1 MDANGIVGNG
11 RNGVA
16 DGTDVVLRLGRNNE
30 LVTLQGGPDYW
41 ENLIRANSFMASTGT
56 AGVAPGTALSTTP
69 PFVLYNPPNSGVIAA
84 VCDAECAFVSGTLGA
99 GNIVLAGIGLQAIV
113 PASLGTVLTPTQP
126 NLIGSSQAPSCKAL
140 QAPTLSAAPTL
151 MRNLWYTGAFV
162 TNATQYFGEA
172 KKDLR
177 GLVGVMPG
185 GAICIQEV
193 GAAGTTPL
201 VMLSMSWVEI
211 PIVFNK

>member
-1 MDANGIVGNG
+1 MDANGIVGNNRAG
-11 RNGVA
+11 TN
-16 DGTDVVLRLGRNNE
+16 DGTDLVMRLGRNGE
-30 LVTLQGGPDYW
+30 LVVLAGGPDYW
-41 ENLIRANSFMASTGT
+41 ENLIRGNSFMASTGT
-56 AGVAPGTALSTTP
+56 GGVAPGTALSTTP

-84 VCDAECAFVSGTLGA
+84 VLDTEVAFVSGTLGA
-99 GNIVLAGIGLQAIV
+99 GNVVLAQISGQNIAAG
-113 PASLGTVLTPTQP
+113 SLGTVLTPTGP
-126 NLIGSSQAPSCKAL
+126 NLVGASPTPSCKAL

-162 TNATQYFGEA
+162 TNATQYMGEA

-201 VMLSMSWVEI
+201 VMMSMSWVELPLI
-211 PIVFNK
+211 FNK